1 MDNMKKITRLEVE
14 TGLAKL
20 LFYTKVSVYYEPYLQ
35 CRDIFE
41 KILNIVEKWL
51 TYYATDGDLSKMTDD
66 EAKSIIK
73 LVDEI
78 PVEAYCYDYYEEI
91 ENWVDIVIYYG
102 SCPLNEAFDESKI
115 TLKGKNEKD
124 E

>member
-20 LFYTKVSVYYEPYLQ
+20 LFYTKVSVYYEPYLPY
-35 CRDIFE
+35 RDIFE

-91 ENWVDIVIYYG
+91 ENLVDIVIYYG

>member
-20 LFYTKVSVYYEPYLQ
+20 LFYTKLSVYYEPYLPY
-35 CRDIFE
+35 RDIFE

>member
-20 LFYTKVSVYYEPYLQ
+20 LFYTKVSVYYEPYLPY
-35 CRDIFE
+35 RDIFE

-51 TYYATDGDLSKMTDD
+51 TYYATDGDLSKMTDV

>member
-20 LFYTKVSVYYEPYLQ
+20 LFYTKVSVYYEPYLPY
-35 CRDIFE
+35 RDIFE

-66 EAKSIIK
+66 EAKSIIE

-78 PVEAYCYDYYEEI
+78 PVESYCYDYYEEI

>member
-1 MDNMKKITRLEVE
+1 MKKITRLEVE

-20 LFYTKVSVYYEPYLQ
+20 LFYTKVSVYYEPYLPY
-35 CRDIFE
+35 RDIFE

-66 EAKSIIK
+66 EAKSIIE

-78 PVEAYCYDYYEEI
+78 PVESYCYDYYEEI

>member
-20 LFYTKVSVYYEPYLQ
+20 LFYTKVSVYYEPYLPY
-35 CRDIFE
+35 RDIFE

-78 PVEAYCYDYYEEI
+78 PVEAYCCDYYEEI

-115 TLKGKNEKD
+115 TLKGKNKKD

>member
-20 LFYTKVSVYYEPYLQ
+20 LFYTKVSVYYEPYLPY
-35 CRDIFE
+35 RDIFE

-51 TYYATDGDLSKMTDD
+51 TYYATDGDLSKMTDV

-78 PVEAYCYDYYEEI
+78 PIEAYCGDYYEEI

>member
-20 LFYTKVSVYYEPYLQ
+20 LFYTKVSVYYEPYLPY
-35 CRDIFE
+35 RDIFE

-66 EAKSIIK
+66 EAKSIIE